1 MYAVDERSLGLYL
14 WLLYDLTS
22 RDTAH
27 VKMGHVHR
35 LEFYMAFNREDL
47 VAGSG
52 DLPELLLVES

>member
-1 MYAVDERSLGLYL
+1 
-14 WLLYDLTS
+14 
-22 RDTAH
+22 
-27 VKMGHVHR
+27 MGHVHR